1 LEKTIMATSK
11 AKPTD
16 ATGRQREKQ
25 QAEFAEQQQE
35 AAANMAM
42 ATAQKAINL
51 DTEVIDA
58 TEPNRVTVI
67 VDEPTIV
74 NAGDEVTTIR
84 VVEDIE
90 HMTFGAGN
98 FYSFKAGQKYQVTK
112 DLARHLE
119 EKGYLA
125 GVI

>member
-1 LEKTIMATSK
+1 MATSK

-16 ATGRQREKQ
+16 TTGRQREAQ
-25 QAEFAEQQQE
+25 QAAFADEQAE
-35 AAANMAM
+35 ASQNMAM
-42 ATAQKAINL
+42 ATAQKAVAL
-51 DTEVIDA
+51 ETEVIDA
-58 TEPNRVTVI
+58 TVPNKATII

-74 NAGDEVTTIR
+74 NDEGKVITIR

-90 HMTFGAGN
+90 NMTFGAGN
-98 FYSFKAGQKYQVTK
+98 YYSFKAGQKYQVTQ

>member
-1 LEKTIMATSK
+1 MATSK

-16 ATGRQREKQ
+16 ATGRQREKLIQ
-25 QAEFAEQQQE
+25 ENSEAVQE
-35 AAANMAM
+35 AATNMAM
-42 ATAQKAINL
+42 ATAQKKIDL
-51 DTEVIDA
+51 DNEVIDA
-58 TEPNRVTVI
+58 TQPNKATVI

-98 FYSFKAGQKYQVTK
+98 FFSFKAGQKYQVTK

>member
-1 LEKTIMATSK
+1 MATSK

-35 AAANMAM
+35 AATNMAM
-42 ATAQKAINL
+42 ATAQKVINL

-58 TEPNRVTVI
+58 TVPNRTTVI

-74 NAGDEVTTIR
+74 DAGDEVTTIR
-84 VVEDIE
+84 VVETIE
-90 HMTFGAGN
+90 NMTFGAGN
-98 FYSFKAGQKYQVTK
+98 MYSFTAGQKYQVTK
-112 DLARHLE
+112 ALARHLE

>member
-1 LEKTIMATSK
+1 MATSK
-11 AKPTD
+11 VKPTD

-25 QAEFAEQQQE
+25 QSEFLEQQQE
-35 AAANMAM
+35 AASNMAM

-58 TEPNRVTVI
+58 TIPNRTTVI

-74 NAGDEVTTIR
+74 DAGDEVTTIR
-84 VVEDIE
+84 VVETIE
-90 HMTFGAGN
+90 NMTFGAGN
-98 FYSFKAGQKYQVTK
+98 MYSFTAGQKYQVTK
-112 DLARHLE
+112 ALARHLE

>member
-1 LEKTIMATSK
+1 MATSK

-16 ATGRQREKQ
+16 TTGRQREAQ
-25 QAEFAEQQQE
+25 QAAFADEQAE
-35 AAANMAM
+35 AAQNMAM
-42 ATAQKAINL
+42 ATAQKAVAL
-51 DTEVIDA
+51 ETEIIDA
-58 TEPNRVTVI
+58 TVPNRATVI

-74 NAGDEVTTIR
+74 ASGDKTVTIR

-98 FYSFKAGQKYQVTK
+98 FFSFKAGQKYQVTQ

>member
-1 LEKTIMATSK
+1 MATSK

-16 ATGRQREKQ
+16 TTGRQREAL
-25 QAEFAEQQQE
+25 QAEFADEQSE
-35 AAANMAM
+35 AAQTLSM
-42 ATAQKAINL
+42 ATVEKRIAL
-51 DTEVIDA
+51 ETEVIDA
-58 TEPNRVTVI
+58 TVPNKATVI
-67 VDEPTIV
+67 VDEPTIIT
-74 NAGDEVTTIR
+74 DEGKVITIR

-90 HMTFGAGN
+90 NMTFGAGN
-98 FYSFKAGQKYQVTK
+98 YYSFKAGQKYQVTQ

>member
-1 LEKTIMATSK
+1 MATSK

-16 ATGRQREKQ
+16 ATGRQREAQ
-25 QAEFAEQQQE
+25 QAAFAEEQAE
-35 AAANMAM
+35 AAQTLSM
-42 ATAQKAINL
+42 ATAQKAIAL
-51 DTEVIDA
+51 ETEVIDA
-58 TEPNRVTVI
+58 TVPNRATVI

-74 NAGDEVTTIR
+74 ASEGKTVTIR

-90 HMTFGAGN
+90 GMTFGAGN
-98 FYSFKAGQKYQVTK
+98 FFSFKAGQKYQVQQ

-119 EKGYLA
+119 EKGYLS

>member
-1 LEKTIMATSK
+1 MATSK

-16 ATGRQREKQ
+16 ATGRQREKLIQ
-25 QAEFAEQQQE
+25 ENAEAVQE
-35 AAANMAM
+35 AASRVSL
-42 ATAQKAINL
+42 ATAQKAVAL
-51 DTEVIDA
+51 ETEVIDA
-58 TEPNRVTVI
+58 TVPNRETII

-74 NAGDEVTTIR
+74 SNEGKTVTIR
-84 VVEDIE
+84 VVETIE
-90 HMTFGAGN
+90 NMTFGAGN
-98 FYSFKAGQKYQVTK
+98 FYSFEAGKKYQVAQ

>member
-1 LEKTIMATSK
+1 MATAK

-16 ATGRQREKQ
+16 ATGRTREKL

-35 AAANMAM
+35 SASQMAM
-42 ATAQKAINL
+42 ATAQKAVAL
-51 DTEVIDA
+51 ETEIIDA
-58 TEPNRVTVI
+58 TKPNKAEI
-67 VDEPTIV
+67 IIDEPTV
-74 NAGDEVTTIR
+74 LAEGEKTVTIR

-98 FYSFKAGQKYQVTK
+98 FFSFKAGQKYQVTRE
-112 DLARHLE
+112 LARHLE